1 MTKLKLEEL
10 EKDIEENML
19 VNGEHITINKT
30 QRKKLKTL
38 LNSYNKIDVNEKNQ
52 LQLHLFH
59 SRLREILAISNFD
72 TIEYNIPNRIIE
84 YGGHI
89 RMK

>member
-52 LQLHLFH
+52 LQLYLFH
-59 SRLREILAISNFD
+59 SRLREILAISNLD
-72 TIEYNIPNRIIE
+72 TIEYNIPNSIIE
-84 YGGHI
+84 
-89 RMK
+89 

>member
-30 QRKKLKTL
+30 RRKKLKTL

-59 SRLREILAISNFD
+59 SRLREILAISIFD
-72 TIEYNIPNRIIE
+72 TIEYNIPNSIIE
-84 YGGHI
+84 
-89 RMK
+89 